1 VATADDVLGR
11 AAPAPGFAPSDKSV
25 VARSP
30 WQHAWARLRRDK
42 VGIMCSAFILL
53 LIAFAAAAPLFERL
67 TGHTLNKSNSTGT
80 DDLTLLP
87 VTPLHG
93 CHVDGQWK
101 IGDQSCFLLGA
112 SDSLGHDMLV
122 QLAYGARTSLFIGL
136 VATALT
142 MFIALLAGL
151 AAGFFGGV
159 VDGVLSRIME
169 VVAAFPFLLF
179 AIVMSV
185 TFGPSRATVIT
196 VIAFFSWYY
205 AGRIFRADVLS
216 LREREFVVAA
226 RMLGASSTR
235 ILFRH
240 VLPHLVG
247 PLIVLASLSIA
258 AAIGTEA
265 ALSFL
270 GFGLPI
276 EVASWGRMIDQAV
289 PGGLYRNAPHLMLF
303 PGSLLVLAVLAFN
316 LLGDSLRDAL
326 DPRGGGI

>member
-1 VATADDVLGR
+1 MATADEVLGR
-11 AAPAPGFAPSDKSV
+11 AAPAPGFAPSNKSV

-30 WQHAWARLRRDK
+30 WQHAWSRLRRDK
-42 VGIMCSAFILL
+42 VGIACSVFIFFLV
-53 LIAFAAAAPLFERL
+53 AFAAAAPLFEKM

-87 VTPLHG
+87 VTPWHG
-93 CHVDGQWK
+93 CSSISS
-101 IGDQSCFLLGA
+101 IGDQNCFVFGA
-112 SDSLGHDMLV
+112 SDALGHDMLV

-136 VATALT
+136 VATFFTMLIALT
-142 MFIALLAGL
+142 AGL
-151 AAGFFGGV
+151 AAGFYGGV
-159 VDGVLSRIME
+159 VDGVLSRLME
-169 VVAAFPFLLF
+169 IVAAFPFFLF

-185 TFGPSRATVIT
+185 TFGASTATVIT
-196 VIAFFSWYY
+196 VIVFFSWYY

-216 LREREFVVAA
+216 LREREFVLAA
-226 RMLGASSTR
+226 RMLGASSGR
-235 ILFRH
+235 ILIRH
-240 VLPHLVG
+240 VLPHLIG

-258 AAIGTEA
+258 AAIGFEA

-289 PGGLYRNAPHLMLF
+289 RGGLYRNAPHLMLF
-303 PGSLLVLAVLAFN
+303 PGTLLMLTVLAFN

-326 DPRGGGI
+326 DPRGGGV

>member
-1 VATADDVLGR
+1 MATADEVLGHVS
-11 AAPAPGFAPSDKSV
+11 PAPGFAPADKSV

-42 VGIMCSAFILL
+42 VGIACTSFIFLL
-53 LIAFAAAAPLFERL
+53 VAFAAAAPLFERL
-67 TGHTLNKSNSTGT
+67 TGHSLNKSNSTGT

-93 CHVDGQWK
+93 CAGISKV
-101 IGDQSCFLLGA
+101 GDQNCFLFGA

-122 QLAYGARTSLFIGL
+122 QLAYGARTSLFIGV

-142 MFIALLAGL
+142 MTIALLAGL

-169 VVAAFPFLLF
+169 MVAAFPFLLF

-185 TFGPSRATVIT
+185 TFGPSKATVIT

-276 EVASWGRMIDQAV
+276 QVASWGRMIDQAV

-303 PGSLLVLAVLAFN
+303 PGSLLVVTVLAFN

>member
-1 VATADDVLGR
+1 VATADALSR
-11 AAPAPGFAPSDKSV
+11 TAPTPGFAPEKGV

-30 WQHAWARLRRDK
+30 WQHAWARLRRDR
-42 VGIMCSAFILL
+42 VGIVCTTFILL
-53 LIAFAAAAPLFERL
+53 LFAFAASAPLFERL

-87 VTPLHG
+87 VPPLHG

-101 IGDQSCFLLGA
+101 IGDPSCFLLGA
-112 SDSLGHDMLV
+112 SDALGHDMLV
-122 QLAYGARTSLFIGL
+122 QLAYGARTSLFIGI

-142 MFIALLAGL
+142 MVIALLAGL

-159 VDGVLSRIME
+159 VDGVLSRVME
-169 VVAAFPFLLF
+169 IVAAFPFLLF

-185 TFGPSRATVIT
+185 TFGPSKATVIS

-303 PGSLLVLAVLAFN
+303 PGSLLVVTVLAFN

>member
-1 VATADDVLGR
+1 MATADALSR
-11 AAPAPGFAPSDKSV
+11 TAPAPGFAPEKGV

-42 VGIMCSAFILL
+42 VGIGCTVFIFWLF
-53 LIAFAAAAPLFERL
+53 AFAAAAPLFEQF

-87 VTPLHG
+87 VTPMHG
-93 CHVDGQWK
+93 CNVDGQWK
-101 IGDQSCFLLGA
+101 FGDQDCFVFGA

-122 QLAYGARTSLFIGL
+122 QLSYGARTSLFIGIT
-136 VATALT
+136 ATILT
-142 MFIALLAGL
+142 MTIALLAGL
-151 AAGFFGGV
+151 AAGFFGGA

-169 VVAAFPFLLF
+169 IVAAFPFLLF

-185 TFGPSRATVIT
+185 TFGPSKATVIT

-216 LREREFVVAA
+216 LRSREYVLAA
-226 RMLGASSTR
+226 RMLGASSSR
-235 ILFRH
+235 IIFRH

-303 PGSLLVLAVLAFN
+303 PGTLLVLTVLAFN

>member
-1 VATADDVLGR
+1 VATAEDVLGR
-11 AAPAPGFAPSDKSV
+11 AAPAPGFVPEKGV

-42 VGIMCSAFILL
+42 VGVVCTAFILL
-53 LIAFAAAAPLFERL
+53 LVVFAAAAPLFERL

-87 VTPLHG
+87 VPPLHG
-93 CHVDGQWK
+93 CDGLSK
-101 IGDQSCFLLGA
+101 IGDQSCFVLGA
-112 SDSLGHDMLV
+112 SDALGHDMLV
-122 QLAYGARTSLFIGL
+122 QLAYGARTSLFIGV
-136 VATALT
+136 VATILT
-142 MFIALLAGL
+142 MSIAMLAGL

-159 VDGVLSRIME
+159 VDGVLSRLME
-169 VVAAFPFLLF
+169 VTAAFPFFLF
-179 AIVMSV
+179 AIIMSV
-185 TFGPSRATVIT
+185 TFGASMATVIS
-196 VIAFFSWYY
+196 VITFFSWFY

-226 RMLGASSTR
+226 RMLGASTVR
-235 ILFRH
+235 ILVRH

-258 AAIGTEA
+258 AAISFEA

-276 EVASWGRMIDQAV
+276 EVASWGRMINQAV

-303 PGSLLVLAVLAFN
+303 PGSLLVLTVLAFN

>member
-1 VATADDVLGR
+1 VATADEVLGR
-11 AAPAPGFAPSDKSV
+11 AAPAPGFAPSDKGV

-42 VGIMCSAFILL
+42 VGIACSVFILL
-53 LIAFAAAAPLFERL
+53 LVAFAAAAPLFEHL

-93 CHVDGQWK
+93 CPSISS
-101 IGDQSCFLLGA
+101 IGDQNCFVLGA
-112 SDSLGHDMLV
+112 SDALGHDMLV
-122 QLAYGARTSLFIGL
+122 QLAYGARTSLFIGV
-136 VATALT
+136 VATILT
-142 MFIALLAGL
+142 MTIALLAGL

-159 VDGVLSRIME
+159 VDGVLSRLME
-169 VVAAFPFLLF
+169 ITAAFPFFLF
-179 AIVMSV
+179 AIIMSV
-185 TFGPSRATVIT
+185 TFGASTATVIA
-196 VIAFFSWYY
+196 VITFFSWFY

-216 LREREFVVAA
+216 LREREFVLAA
-226 RMLGASSTR
+226 RMLGAGAPR
-235 ILFRH
+235 ILRRH

-258 AAIGTEA
+258 AAISFEA

-276 EVASWGRMIDQAV
+276 EIASWGRMINQAV
-289 PGGLYRNAPHLMLF
+289 PGGLYRNAPHLMFF
-303 PGSLLVLAVLAFN
+303 PGSLLVLTVLAFN

>member
-1 VATADDVLGR
+1 MATAEDVLGR
-11 AAPAPGFAPSDKSV
+11 AAPAPGFVPEKGV

-42 VGIMCSAFILL
+42 VGMVCSGFILL
-53 LIAFAAAAPLFERL
+53 LVAFAAAAPLFERL

-87 VTPLHG
+87 VPPLHG
-93 CHVDGQWK
+93 CDGLSK
-101 IGDQSCFLLGA
+101 IGDQKCFVLGA
-112 SDSLGHDMLV
+112 SDALGHDMLV
-122 QLAYGARTSLFIGL
+122 QLAYGARTSLFIGV
-136 VATALT
+136 VATILT
-142 MFIALLAGL
+142 MSIALLAGL

-159 VDGVLSRIME
+159 VDGVLSRVME
-169 VVAAFPFLLF
+169 VTAAFPYLLF
-179 AIVMSV
+179 AIIASV
-185 TFGPSRATVIT
+185 TFGASMATVIAVIT
-196 VIAFFSWYY
+196 VFSWFY

-226 RMLGASSTR
+226 RMLGASSAR

-258 AAIGTEA
+258 AAISFEA

-276 EVASWGRMIDQAV
+276 EVASWGRMINQAV

-303 PGSLLVLAVLAFN
+303 PGSLLVLTVLAFN

>member
-1 VATADDVLGR
+1 VATADEVLGR
-11 AAPAPGFAPSDKSV
+11 AAPAPGFAPADKSV

-30 WQHAWARLRRDK
+30 WLHAWARLRRDK
-42 VGIMCSAFILL
+42 VGIACSAFILL
-53 LIAFAAAAPLFERL
+53 LVAFAAAAPLFEHL

-93 CHVDGQWK
+93 CDGISK
-101 IGDQSCFLLGA
+101 IGDQSCFVFGA
-112 SDSLGHDMLV
+112 SDALGHDMLV
-122 QLAYGARTSLFIGL
+122 QLAYGARTSLFIGV
-136 VATALT
+136 VATTLT
-142 MFIALLAGL
+142 MLIALMAGL
-151 AAGFFGGV
+151 AAGFYGGV
-159 VDGVLSRIME
+159 VDGVLSRLME
-169 VVAAFPFLLF
+169 VVAAFPFFLF

-185 TFGPSRATVIT
+185 TFGASTATVIT
-196 VIAFFSWYY
+196 VIVFFSWFY

-216 LREREFVVAA
+216 LREREFVLAA
-226 RMLGASSTR
+226 RMLGASSGR
-235 ILFRH
+235 ILIRH
-240 VLPHLVG
+240 VLPHLIG

-258 AAIGTEA
+258 AAIGFEA

-289 PGGLYRNAPHLMLF
+289 GGGLYRNAPHLMLF
-303 PGSLLVLAVLAFN
+303 PGTLLMLTVLAFN

>member
-1 VATADDVLGR
+1 MATADALGR
-11 AAPAPGFAPSDKSV
+11 TAPETGFAPEKGV

-30 WQHAWARLRRDK
+30 WQHAWSRFRRDK
-42 VGIMCSAFILL
+42 VGLGCSVFIFWLF
-53 LIAFAAAAPLFERL
+53 AFAAAAPLFENL

-93 CHVDGQWK
+93 CNVDGQWK
-101 IGDQSCFLLGA
+101 IGDPSCFLFGA
-112 SDSLGHDMLV
+112 SDALGHDMLV
-122 QLAYGARTSLFIGL
+122 QLAYGARTSLFIGIT
-136 VATALT
+136 ATIFT
-142 MFIALLAGL
+142 MTIALMAGL
-151 AAGFFGGV
+151 AAGFFGGA
-159 VDGVLSRIME
+159 VDGVLSRLME
-169 VVAAFPFLLF
+169 ITAAFPFFLF
-179 AIVMSV
+179 AIIMSV
-185 TFGPSRATVIT
+185 TFGASTATVIT
-196 VIAFFSWYY
+196 VITFFSWFY

-216 LREREFVVAA
+216 LREREFVLAA
-226 RMLGASSTR
+226 RMLGAGAPR
-235 ILFRH
+235 ILRRH

-258 AAIGTEA
+258 AAISFEA

-276 EVASWGRMIDQAV
+276 EVASWGRMINQAV

-303 PGSLLVLAVLAFN
+303 PGTLLVLTVLAFN

>member
-1 VATADDVLGR
+1 VATADALSR
-11 AAPAPGFAPSDKSV
+11 TAPAPEFVPVKGV

-30 WQHAWARLRRDK
+30 WQHAWARLKRDK
-42 VGIMCSAFILL
+42 VGIACSGFILL
-53 LIAFAAAAPLFERL
+53 LVAFAAAAPLFERL

-93 CHVDGQWK
+93 CDGISN
-101 IGDQSCFLLGA
+101 IGDQSCFVLGA

-142 MFIALLAGL
+142 MTIALLAGL

-169 VVAAFPFLLF
+169 IVAAFPFLLF

-205 AGRIFRADVLS
+205 SGRIFRADVLS

-226 RMLGASSTR
+226 RMLGASSGR

-258 AAIGTEA
+258 AAISTEA

-303 PGSLLVLAVLAFN
+303 PGSLLVLTVLAFN